1 MPLGFSGCDPC
12 DPCSSQAL
20 GGLEVAPSE
29 AQHRVGGTVSIVLI
43 GPPAAG
49 KSTIGFLLAEELGR
63 EFVDADAECGP
74 LYAEVGW
81 SVERLR
87 EDIARQGYERAHA
100 AWEEALAHGVE
111 RLMQLYPLAVISLG
125 AGHTH
130 ATRPDLFIR
139 VRHALTRAERVVLL
153 RPHPDPVKSVPIL
166 RQRCLEGKGHDW
178 MRDGIDW
185 LHRWSTDGCDEQLA
199 KCTTYTTDETPQ
211 QTAHRVADACR
222 YRAR

>member
-1 MPLGFSGCDPC
+1 MGR
-12 DPCSSQAL
+12 
-20 GGLEVAPSE
+20 
-29 AQHRVGGTVSIVLI
+29 HRARRSIGSFVLI

-81 SVERLR
+81 SVDRLR
-87 EDIARQGYERAHA
+87 EEVARQGYEGAHA

-111 RLMQLYPLAVISLG
+111 RLLELYPTEVIALG

-130 ATRPDLFIR
+130 ATRPDLFTR

-153 RPHPDPVKSVPIL
+153 RPDPDPVTSVPIL
-166 RQRCLEGKGHDW
+166 RERCLQGKGHDW
-178 MRDGIDW
+178 RRDGIDW
-185 LHRWSTDGCDEQLA
+185 LLRWSTDECDEQLA
-199 KCTTYTTDETPQ
+199 TCTTYTTDETPQ
-211 QTAHRVADACR
+211 QTAQRVAGDVETH
-222 YRAR
+222 AR